1 VQGGLLDKPIFAFH
15 LGGCSLE
22 DGCLGGEL
30 VLGGV
35 EAEHYSGD
43 FTFMNLVRDDSWAIQ
58 LDAVTVGGRPL
69 RNSSAELEGAAPIG
83 VAVVD
88 SGEPLLLGPEEDVTR
103 LARMV
108 GASALHNGL
117 YAVRC
122 DKELSLVFRAG
133 GRDFSFNAEDLRVL
147 RRGDWC
153 ILGVLSR
160 GFQSDAWLLG
170 LPFMR
175 KYYVQFDWGS
185 RRIGI
190 AEGKQ
195 TRRRS
200 IEGEKT

>member
-58 LDAVTVGGRPL
+58 LDAVMLGGRPL
-69 RNSSAELEGAAPIG
+69 RDSSAELEGAAPSG
-83 VAVVD
+83 FAVVD
-88 SGEPLLLGPEEDVTR
+88 SGVPLLLGPDEDVTR

-108 GASALHNGL
+108 GASASVNGL

-122 DKELSLVFRAG
+122 DKEFPSLVFSAG
-133 GRDFSFNAEDLRVL
+133 GRDFAFNAEDLRVL
-147 RRGDWC
+147 LRGDLC
-153 ILGVLSR
+153 ILGVQSL
-160 GFQSDAWLLG
+160 GFQSDAWVLG
-170 LPFMR
+170 LAFMR
-175 KYYVQFDWGS
+175 KYYVQFDWGQ
-185 RRIGI
+185 RRLGF
-190 AEGKQ
+190 ALA
-195 TRRRS
+195 S
-200 IEGEKT
+200 ASANLV